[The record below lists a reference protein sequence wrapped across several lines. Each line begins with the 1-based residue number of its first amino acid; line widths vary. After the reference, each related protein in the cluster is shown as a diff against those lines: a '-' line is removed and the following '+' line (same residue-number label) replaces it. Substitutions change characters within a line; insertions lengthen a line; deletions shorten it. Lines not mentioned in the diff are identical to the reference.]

1 MDFAFS
7 DEQRMLKEQARA
19 VLSQRL
25 SDERRAE
32 LADSG
37 RPWDPELQRVLT
49 ELGWT
54 GLSAP
59 EDVGGAGMGFIE
71 EAVVFE
77 ELGYACAPG
86 PFFATVALAAPAAA
100 GDTQIAAALVKGE
113 PWTLAHC
120 EPEGAS
126 SLLDRPRA
134 TKARRSGRGWRL
146 SGTKDLVV
154 GGDVAAGAV
163 VSALTDDG
171 PALFAVAAAAFTAR
185 RLAVLDLTRSLA
197 RLDLDDADAR
207 LLTGPD
213 TYAQVME
220 RVRLRALAAAAL
232 EAVGVG
238 QRALDLARAYAGER
252 QQFGRP
258 IGAYQ
263 AVSHKVADTYM
274 EVELARSLAY
284 WAAWCVADD
293 ADQAALAIPAAKAF
307 ATEAALAA
315 CERSIQVHG
324 GIGFT
329 WEHPLHRYY
338 KRARWLASFEATPEQ
353 HRAEVAERLLSGA

>member
-1 MDFAFS
+1 MNFAFT

-19 VLSQRL
+19 LLAQRV

-32 LADSG
+32 LADSH
-37 RPWDPELQRVLT
+37 RTLDPDLQRAFA

-59 EDVGGAGMGFIE
+59 EELGGAGMGFIE

-86 PFFATVALAAPAAA
+86 PFFASVALAAPA
-100 GDTQIAAALVKGE
+100 GDDEVVRAVVAGE
-113 PWTLAHC
+113 PWTMAHA
-120 EPEGAS
+120 EPGGAT
-126 SLLDRPRA
+126 LLGDPPVSA
-134 TKARRSGRGWRL
+134 KARAVGDAWTL
-146 SGTKDLVV
+146 SGVKDLVV
-154 GGDVAAGAV
+154 SGDVAAGAL
-163 VSALTDDG
+163 VSALTGEG
-171 PALFAVAAAAFTAR
+171 PSLFAVSAEAFQAR
-185 RLAVLDLTRSLA
+185 RLGALDLTRSLA
-197 RLDLDDADAR
+197 RLTFDEAPAR
-207 LLTGPD
+207 LAVAPGHYD
-213 TYAQVME
+213 AAMA
-220 RVRLRALAAAAL
+220 RVRRRALAAAAL

-238 QRALDLARAYAGER
+238 QRALDMARSYARER

-263 AVSHKVADTYM
+263 AISHKIADTYM
-274 EVELARSLAY
+274 EIELARSLAY
-284 WAAWCVADD
+284 WAAWCVASDD
-293 ADQAALAIPAAKAF
+293 DQAELAVPAAKAF
-307 ATEAALAA
+307 AGTAALAA

-338 KRARWLASFEATPEQ
+338 KRARWLSSFEGPPAWHEG
-353 HRAEVAERLLSGA
+353 EVADGLLGRR